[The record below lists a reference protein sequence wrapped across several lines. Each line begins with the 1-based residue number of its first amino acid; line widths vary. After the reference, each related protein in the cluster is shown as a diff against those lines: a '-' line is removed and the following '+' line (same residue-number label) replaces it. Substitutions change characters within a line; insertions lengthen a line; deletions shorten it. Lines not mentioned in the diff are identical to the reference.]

1 MPEPNWSRHGLAIG
15 RQEFRRTVRSLRGN
29 STRLA
34 LMSLVVLFFGTV
46 TLLGTWLVLRFA
58 DGLGPVPLTDELR
71 GSIALQWLFAVFIFA
86 QRAGSRH
93 DRIDNETLV
102 LTTVSV
108 RSTVVGVVAAEVGR
122 ALAYVGVPVVLL
134 GGAFVYATG
143 SPLMV
148 PFFVLAVLLSL
159 STAAALGYALGLVAN
174 LLVARVRFVARH
186 KSALGVVGVVVF
198 FGGYFAVQ
206 NLAGAGTMAL
216 LGLAPFAWFAD
227 LALVGS
233 PLVVSLP
240 RAAVAAVGGVAWLAG
255 CGLLVERLATA
266 YWFGDS
272 VTNEVAETQA
282 RVDADGASDPLA
294 AAVRP
299 FRFPAVAQ
307 PIRRVA
313 QRAVVVARRNPSRLS
328 FLLFPLIF
336 AGSYLYGAWEAG
348 GLPESLAV
356 VVPLL
361 VPWLAGGTFGL
372 NPFGDEGA
380 VLPATLVSL
389 PSGRQYAA
397 GLALPGLLLG
407 LPLTVALTAAA
418 GVVAPFPPAEIGLLV
433 VAGAVLAVAAVV
445 VAPAVGVTF
454 PRYDPIQV
462 RSDREVVPP
471 SLSAIALYTLA
482 LGFTGGVAV
491 TAAVAPATLRGV
503 LSLFVG
509 FLLPVPFGWL
519 ADAGLGPAG
528 GVATWLS
535 GVGADIGAIPLAT
548 VHWGGYALALLALVS
563 LATWSVRVVV
573 RRFEGYTYG

>member
-15 RQEFRRTVRSLRGN
+15 RQEFRRTVRSLRGD
-29 STRLA
+29 STRLV
-34 LMSLVVLFFGTV
+34 LMGFVALFFGSV

-58 DGLGPVPLTDELR
+58 DGLGPVSLTDGVR

-108 RSTVVGVVAAEVGR
+108 RSATTGIVAAEVAR
-122 ALAYVGVPVVLL
+122 ALAYIGVPIVLL
-134 GGAFVYATG
+134 GGAFVYATV

-148 PFFVLAVLLSL
+148 PFLALAVVLSL
-159 STAAALGYALGLVAN
+159 STAAVLGYALGLAAN

-186 KSALGVVGVVVF
+186 KSALGVAAVIVF
-198 FGGYFAVQ
+198 FGAYF
-206 NLAGAGTMAL
+206 GAGNLVADGAMAL
-216 LGLAPFAWFAD
+216 LGLAPFAWFVD

-233 PLVVSLP
+233 PVVVSVP

-255 CGLLVERLATA
+255 CGLVVERLATA

-272 VTNEVAETQA
+272 VRNEVAEKQA

-299 FRFPAVAQ
+299 LRFPAVAR
-307 PIRRVA
+307 PTRRVA

-336 AGSYLYGAWEAG
+336 AGSYLYGAAEAG

-356 VVPLL
+356 AVPLL
-361 VPWLAGGTFGL
+361 VPWLAGGAFGL

-407 LPLTVALTAAA
+407 LPLTVVFTAVA
-418 GVVAPFPPAEIGLLV
+418 GVVAPFPPTEVGLLV
-433 VAGAVLAVAAVV
+433 AAGAVLTVAAVV
-445 VAPAVGVTF
+445 LAPAVGMTF

-482 LGFTGGVAV
+482 LGLTGGVAI
-491 TAAVAPATLRGV
+491 TAAVAPATLRGT
-503 LSLFVG
+503 LSLVVG
-509 FLLPVPFGWL
+509 FLLSLPFGLL

-535 GVGADIGAIPLAT
+535 GVGAEVGSLPLAT
-548 VHWGGYALALLALVS
+548 VHWGGYALGLLAAVL
-563 LATWSVRVVV
+563 LASWSVRAVI